1 MSRPGALIG
10 THHPKAQPASED
22 ACGRPVCE
30 GFGQVGLGF
39 GERPRAPPSRGTAI
53 EHRVARVATEHSGRL
68 GNARESAVFLGNV
81 WQYAFAAERR
91 PPDAR
96 KAQFQWFCMM
106 EAGSGIET
114 LYEDSQ
120 SGTTLGVLRIS
131 GPRVAFVLQRAENLY
146 ALGMPRGRIIQPSS
160 SGAVGG
166 TGSMSPGM
174 SENRYATSVQMRAS
188 SMSGTIPP

>member
-81 WQYAFAAERR
+81 LQYVFAAERR

-96 KAQFQWFCMM
+96 KAQFQWLCKM
-106 EAGSGIET
+106 EAGSGIEP
-114 LYEDSQ
+114 LYEDLQ
-120 SGTTLGVLRIS
+120 SRQFLFPNSPETAFILSLQALTLR
-131 GPRVAFVLQRAENLY
+131 
-146 ALGMPRGRIIQPSS
+146 LGMPPSS
-160 SGAVGG
+160 ATFREHPGAITQDLHDPARGVMPVPKQHA
-166 TGSMSPGM
+166 S
-174 SENRYATSVQMRAS
+174 RARTRIADIF
-188 SMSGTIPP
+188 GH

>member
-81 WQYAFAAERR
+81 LQYVFAAERR

-96 KAQFQWFCMM
+96 KAQFQWLCKM
-106 EAGSGIET
+106 EAGSGIEP
-114 LYEDSQ
+114 LYEDLQ
-120 SGTTLGVLRIS
+120 SSSAPVHDDLTERRRARVDEGAQALSLSERTDSPDHVSRRALRLLRI
-131 GPRVAFVLQRAENLY
+131 
-146 ALGMPRGRIIQPSS
+146 
-160 SGAVGG
+160 
-166 TGSMSPGM
+166 
-174 SENRYATSVQMRAS
+174 
-188 SMSGTIPP
+188 